1 MPHAPLFMRLD
12 PTLMPRR
19 ADHLEIRAV
28 PDGYVVYDPSRDRLH
43 VLNSAAT
50 FVLESCDGATPIG
63 DLPAL
68 FAAAFRLQ
76 DDPAGEVARCL
87 ERLAAE
93 GLLAGLSAG
102 GATPV

>member
-1 MPHAPLFMRLD
+1 MHLD
-12 PTLMPRR
+12 PTATPRR
-19 ADHLEIRAV
+19 ADDLEIRAV

-43 VLNSAAT
+43 FLNGAAT

-68 FAAAFRLQ
+68 FAAAFRL
-76 DDPAGEVARCL
+76 DGDAAGEVAGCL

-93 GLLAGLSAG
+93 GLLLGLPGNDRS
-102 GATPV
+102 PV

>member
-1 MPHAPLFMRLD
+1 MHLD

-19 ADHLEIRAV
+19 ADDLEIRAV

-43 VLNSAAT
+43 FLNGAAT
-50 FVLESCDGATPIG
+50 FVLESCDGATPVA

-76 DDPAGEVARCL
+76 SDPAAEVAGCL
-87 ERLAAE
+87 ERLVDE
-93 GLLAGLSAG
+93 GLLVGLPG
-102 GATPV
+102 RDRTPV